1 MNNLDANSLI
11 IFHHVA
17 SSGSL
22 TKAAEALGLSRSALS
37 HRIKAIEARLGCQL
51 LIRTTRSVSLTDA
64 GYRLAAYAGR
74 IADTLGEANL
84 LANGLNQDSA
94 GLLRISAPSGL
105 GTVWLR
111 PLIMAYMEAN
121 PLVSVDLRLNEF
133 AVDITR
139 DPFDLAIRVTSQP
152 PENVVAKK
160 LFGIS
165 WWLCASP
172 ELAARFAGELA
183 EPDLAAIP
191 VAGFARASHLHDIVL
206 TRGKQKLLAM
216 RSPVLVSNEL
226 QVVRDALLR
235 SLVMAVLPDYYAK
248 QVVQAGRLL
257 RLLPEWQ
264 VNAGY
269 GDHVYALHLPGKMT
283 PPRVKRLIDF
293 LKRRSQ

>member
-206 TRGKQKLLAM
+206 TRGKQKLLATRRRCWYRTSCRWCAMHCCVRSAWRCCRTIM
-216 RSPVLVSNEL
+216 RSRTCRP
-226 QVVRDALLR
+226 DACCACCPSGR
-235 SLVMAVLPDYYAK
+235 S
-248 QVVQAGRLL
+248 
-257 RLLPEWQ
+257 
-264 VNAGY
+264 
-269 GDHVYALHLPGKMT
+269 T
-283 PPRVKRLIDF
+283 PATAITSTPCTCPAR
-293 LKRRSQ
+293 